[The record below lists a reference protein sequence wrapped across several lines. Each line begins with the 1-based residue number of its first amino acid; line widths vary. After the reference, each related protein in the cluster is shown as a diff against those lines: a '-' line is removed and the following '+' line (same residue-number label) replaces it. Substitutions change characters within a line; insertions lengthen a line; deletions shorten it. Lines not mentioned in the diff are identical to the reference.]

1 MSADQN
7 DSVNQP
13 VENSVPAENNQ
24 VNVNAQD
31 DYKRDMFRYKDEAKT
46 LREQLKE
53 IELEKQQKNGNLEGV
68 IGSLKDEIKK
78 LKHENA
84 SSKLSYAETQLN
96 SSIKEELLSR
106 GVSGKKLDAFIRLV
120 EHEDKSIVELDDKF
134 NVNNEDIKSL
144 VDKNMER
151 YGDLFKKEVKFVDGT
166 PNNNSSIS
174 NEKKIDISKMSW
186 DDVAKYMKTLKD

>member
-13 VENSVPAENNQ
+13 VEDSVPAENNQ

-53 IELEKQQKNGNLEGV
+53 VELEKQQKNGNLEGV

-78 LKHENA
+78 LKYENA

-166 PNNNSSIS
+166 PNNNSSIN

>member
-53 IELEKQQKNGNLEGV
+53 IELEKQQKSGNLEGV